1 MSPLGLKLTLNY
13 VRILG
18 DVQGEVSLGLVFFF
32 RGKSGQN
39 VNLITHRSS
48 DEVKTE

>member
-18 DVQGEVSLGLVFFF
+18 DTQGEVSLGLVFF
-32 RGKSGQN
+32 SGEKWPECEINHSQ
-39 VNLITHRSS
+39 V
-48 DEVKTE
+48 